1 MVTTLLLAD
10 DDPDDRLLVKDA
22 LEETTW
28 TAELQTVEDGVELMD
43 YLRHRGRYADP
54 NDAPPPSLILLDLK
68 MPRKGGHQTLKEIKE
83 DPDLRRIPVV
93 ILTTSSQE
101 QDISRSYGLGV
112 NSFITKP
119 SSFGALV
126 ETINIL
132 ERYWFQTVTLP
143 GEHA

>member
-22 LEETTW
+22 LEETRW
-28 TAELQTVEDGVELMD
+28 TADLRSVEDGVELMD

-54 NDAPPPSLILLDLK
+54 SEAPPPSLILLDLK
-68 MPRKGGHQTLKEIKE
+68 MPRKSGHQALKEIKE
-83 DPDLRRIPVV
+83 DPNLRQIPVV
-93 ILTTSSQE
+93 ILTTSRQE
-101 QDISRSYGLGV
+101 QDISRSYRLGV

-126 ETINIL
+126 ETMKVL
-132 ERYWFQTVTLP
+132 ERYWFEIVALP